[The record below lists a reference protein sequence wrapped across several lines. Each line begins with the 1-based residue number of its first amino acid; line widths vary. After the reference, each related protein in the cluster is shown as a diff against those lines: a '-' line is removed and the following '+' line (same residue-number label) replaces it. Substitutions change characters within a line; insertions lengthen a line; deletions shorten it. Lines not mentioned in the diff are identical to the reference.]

1 MTVTLAL
8 GTLRMA
14 RRDAIVK
21 KLPVVESLGCAT
33 TIASDKTGTLT
44 ANEMTVRAVFTL
56 AFPSTKFG
64 FTGVGYNVSS
74 GTLMYSSEDQKT
86 NPQPVGKESNEMI
99 ALQAIFNTACLC
111 NNATRVLSTD
121 GGRAAGTLSGQPTE
135 LSLLVASEK
144 AGFQDVRPQYTRV
157 QETPFT
163 SERKMMEVRA
173 RPVSGRHVCDAFN
186 YAMQTPMASPNKR
199 RASMDGSLFFVKGMP
214 EKVLSECTTHT
225 LANGSSGELSEES
238 KSQVLKQSRS
248 MGASGLR
255 VLGMAYGM
263 SLDSLTFAGICGMED
278 PPREGVAECVRELR
292 RGGVNV
298 MMVTGDA
305 KETALAIA
313 RRCGIL
319 GSEHEAAPVSGSLHD
334 LLLTSSK
341 DDGQYEAS
349 HSSSFG
355 DLEFGNS
362 VTMSGTELDSLVP
375 SDLANSISG
384 VKVFYRVIPR

>member
-1 MTVTLAL
+1 
-8 GTLRMA
+8 MA

-56 AFPSTKFG
+56 AFPRTKFG
-64 FTGVGYNVSS
+64 FTGVGYNISS
-74 GTLMYSSEDQKT
+74 GKLMYNSEDKT
-86 NPQPVGKESNEMI
+86 SNPQPVGQESEEMR

-111 NNATRVLSTD
+111 NNSTRVQNVD
-121 GGRAAGTLSGQPTE
+121 GERTGGTLSGQPTE

-144 AGFQDVRPQYTRV
+144 AGFHDVRPQYTRL

-173 RPVSGRHVCDAFN
+173 RPVSGVHACDAFN
-186 YAMQTPMASPNKR
+186 FAMQNAMASPNKR

-214 EKVLSECTTHT
+214 ERVLSECTTHT
-225 LANGSSGELSEES
+225 LPDGSTSELTEDN
-238 KSQVLKQSRS
+238 KAQVLKQSRS

-255 VLGMAYGM
+255 VLGLAYGA

-278 PPREGVAECVRELR
+278 PPREGVADCVRELR

-298 MMVTGDA
+298 LMVTGDA

-319 GSEHEAAPVSGSLHD
+319 GSEHEISPVSGGLD
-334 LLLTSSK
+334 ELLLTPSAEHGRYESSHGGSA
-341 DDGQYEAS
+341 D
-349 HSSSFG
+349 

-362 VTMSGTELDSLVP
+362 VAMSGTELDSLVP
-375 SDLANSISG
+375 SDLANCISG